1 MNKEIGLNIF
11 WYICLLVP
19 LTFTIGIAV
28 TETFVLITI
37 LFFFYRNRNLDY
49 FKDKKILFLF
59 LFSLYIAINSII
71 QISYNDLKIQSIFH
85 FRFVVFSVSIIFILE
100 YFNDKKISQNYLLKF
115 VFLLITFVLSDSLYQ
130 FFMGK
135 NVFGFEII
143 NNRISSI
150 FGDELILGSFLLKIL
165 PIILWLIFYTKF
177 NIKKHKHKLYFF
189 FSFYFITIYLSGER
203 TSFILLF
210 LSVILYLIFLK
221 QIRKIFITS
230 MIVLLSFMSVT
241 ATFNIG
247 NSDPFNRIF
256 IKTFNQ
262 IQNKF
267 LIQLDHKVKQNN
279 FEFEIKKKEKI
290 KNKIFFFSDHHSLHL
305 VLAFHLFSENPIFG
319 KGPGG
324 FRNYC
329 RNVMY
334 DSKIGMCTTHPHNFL
349 MQILS
354 ETGILGFIFYFSGLL
369 FLIIKV
375 FSYTNRD
382 KPLKDKNCFL
392 IISIGLFVSLFPLV
406 PSGNFFNN
414 WLSINNYYFLG
425 VYLYSYKKV
434 FN

>member
-1 MNKEIGLNIF
+1 MNKEIGLNIV

-71 QISYNDLKIQSIFH
+71 QISYNDLKIPSIFH

-100 YFNDKKISQNYLLKF
+100 YFNDKKISQNYLLTF

-230 MIVLLSFMSVT
+230 LIVLLSFMSVT

-267 LIQLDHKVKQNN
+267 LIQLDHK
-279 FEFEIKKKEKI
+279 E
-290 KNKIFFFSDHHSLHL
+290 
-305 VLAFHLFSENPIFG
+305 
-319 KGPGG
+319 
-324 FRNYC
+324 
-329 RNVMY
+329 
-334 DSKIGMCTTHPHNFL
+334 
-349 MQILS
+349 
-354 ETGILGFIFYFSGLL
+354 
-369 FLIIKV
+369 
-375 FSYTNRD
+375 
-382 KPLKDKNCFL
+382 
-392 IISIGLFVSLFPLV
+392 
-406 PSGNFFNN
+406 
-414 WLSINNYYFLG
+414 
-425 VYLYSYKKV
+425 
-434 FN
+434 